1 MSAAV
6 QESLL
11 DLGDDPVPGPVR
23 PERVLLARGAWVD
36 VQRGWLAGS
45 AALFTWLAERVPW
58 RAERRRM
65 YDRTVDVPRLLCFY
79 GEDAELPDPALEAC
93 RQLLSEHYRAELGE
107 PFRTAGLCLYR
118 DGRDSVAW
126 HGDTTGRGGT
136 EDTMVA
142 ILSLGTARPLLL
154 RPRGGDGARGD
165 GARGARASGTGG
177 GVIGAVGDSASD
189 AASSGT
195 LRYHLGHGDL
205 LVMGGSCQ
213 RTWEHA
219 VPKSARSTGPRI
231 SVQFR
236 PRGVR

>member
-1 MSAAV
+1 MTAAV

-23 PERVLLARGAWVD
+23 P
-36 VQRGWLAGS
+36 
-45 AALFTWLAERVPW
+45 ERVPW

-93 RQLLSEHYRAELGE
+93 LHLLSQHYQAELGE

-142 ILSLGTARPLLL
+142 ILSLGAARPLLL
-154 RPRGGDGARGD
+154 RPRGGNRAGASRGGNRAGSDGAGSD
-165 GARGARASGTGG
+165 GG
-177 GVIGAVGDSASD
+177 
-189 AASSGT
+189 
-195 LRYHLGHGDL
+195 
-205 LVMGGSCQ
+205 
-213 RTWEHA
+213 
-219 VPKSARSTGPRI
+219 
-231 SVQFR
+231 
-236 PRGVR
+236 

>member
-1 MSAAV
+1 MSVPV

-11 DLGDDPVPGPVR
+11 DLADEPVPGPVR
-23 PERVLLARGAWVD
+23 PERVRLTRGAWVD

-45 AALFTWLAERVPW
+45 GELFARLAEVVPW
-58 RAERRRM
+58 RAERRHM
-65 YDRTVDVPRLLCFY
+65 YDRMVDVPRLLCFY
-79 GEDAELPDPALEAC
+79 GEDAELPDPALRAC
-93 RQLLSEHYRAELGE
+93 RDALNRHYQSELGE

-126 HGDTTGRGGT
+126 HGDTIGRGST

-142 ILSLGTARPLLL
+142 ILSVGTARPLLL
-154 RPRGGDGARGD
+154 RPRAGGKGE
-165 GARGARASGTGG
+165 
-177 GVIGAVGDSASD
+177 
-189 AASSGT
+189 T
-195 LRYHLGHGDL
+195 LRYNLGHGDL

-219 VPKSARSTGPRI
+219 VPKSAHSTGPRI
-231 SVQFR
+231 SIQFR